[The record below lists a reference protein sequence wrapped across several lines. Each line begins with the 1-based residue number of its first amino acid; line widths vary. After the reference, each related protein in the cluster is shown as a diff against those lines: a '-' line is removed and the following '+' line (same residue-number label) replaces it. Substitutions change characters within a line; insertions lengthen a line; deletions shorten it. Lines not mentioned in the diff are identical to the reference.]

1 MFHDY
6 VNTTYISTENMFF
19 VVQMISS
26 SHKKIATPPPP
37 PHSHLHPPRQKN
49 VQKITNHKIN

>member
-26 SHKKIATPPPP
+26 SHKKIATLPPSPPPP
-37 PHSHLHPPRQKN
+37 PPSPTPTKKCAKDH
-49 VQKITNHKIN
+49 